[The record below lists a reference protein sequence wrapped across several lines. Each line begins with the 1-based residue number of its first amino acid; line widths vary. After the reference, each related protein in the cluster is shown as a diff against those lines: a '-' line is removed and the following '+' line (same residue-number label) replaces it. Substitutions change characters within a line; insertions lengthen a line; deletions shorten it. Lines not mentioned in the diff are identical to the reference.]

1 MLDYIGIISDVF
13 TERLNISDMVSIN
26 SYNYINLLLG
36 YGPKKEVICNIYWSA
51 QSHGFRL
58 IFMGGITTVNAHS
71 MMRDQLAT
79 HLNSQHSLAQM
90 VCILHET
97 YYPLSS
103 IAKLPI
109 IPHLGIPVIISK
121 CLQLR
126 KTKLSYYH
134 YSVLKFRF
142 YRFVFCR
149 SLLVSFVWLTKL
161 CTAWRFASD
170 RVVWYLYEMVP
181 LVVLIVI

>member
-1 MLDYIGIISDVF
+1 
-13 TERLNISDMVSIN
+13 MVSIN

-121 CLQLR
+121 CFNGRKLNYRIFFTASSSSGFIVLYFAAVSLSHSFGLPSYVLPGDSLQIG
-126 KTKLSYYH
+126 
-134 YSVLKFRF
+134 
-142 YRFVFCR
+142 
-149 SLLVSFVWLTKL
+149 SFGIYTRWCL
-161 CTAWRFASD
+161 
-170 RVVWYLYEMVP
+170 
-181 LVVLIVI
+181 